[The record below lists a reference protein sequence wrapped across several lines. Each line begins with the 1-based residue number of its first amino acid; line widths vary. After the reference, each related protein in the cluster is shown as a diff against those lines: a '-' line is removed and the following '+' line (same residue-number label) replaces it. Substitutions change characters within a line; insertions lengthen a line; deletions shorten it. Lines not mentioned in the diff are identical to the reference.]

1 MSETVTLSN
10 FFYDQTVFDLQD
22 KRHQVQLLS
31 ERAIKIQQTYSKH
44 ETQLLT
50 NLERQQN
57 ALSKKIKEHISL
69 KEFEQQLFSW
79 ESKYAFDLLGSNWEK
94 TKENVDKAIVRKY
107 LHLLDEW
114 EKKEKI
120 YAMIHSAIVDD
131 HLKRFVF

>member
-79 ESKYAFDLLGSNWEK
+79 RANMHLIFSVAIGKRQKKMLIKQLLGNIYICLMNGK
-94 TKENVDKAIVRKY
+94 KRKRY
-107 LHLLDEW
+107 
-114 EKKEKI
+114 
-120 YAMIHSAIVDD
+120 MP
-131 HLKRFVF
+131 